1 MGKRNTFI
9 RGARRGLGRFGTVKP
24 EYAPCTARLILDG
37 LTRNDERFV
46 RRMIAREHV
55 DIQVGDAHS
64 WLEDADER
72 GRTPYSSPLLVI
84 AGPYAIGRLGSTRI
98 EVGAHGQ
105 FRLPEDEDLL
115 RAILR
120 EHAGQPRE
128 ETEATALSST
138 HPSRPCICVAGW
150 NGGVGTSSI
159 AHQLAHER
167 GLVLIDASGHAPAPS
182 CADLPENRGVR
193 WADLAYGEVAY
204 SPELARTLPIVQG
217 VSVLAGDG
225 LGVATPL
232 DSRLGAVIS
241 SLNEAGHGCVV
252 DCGRWEERSAAC
264 VGAHASAL
272 VLIGRADR
280 QGATQCACSLT
291 LWPLQS
297 CLPCVLLT
305 TTGNS
310 GNIRALTNAP
320 VLTLKRA
327 IQAHCRRLFHELGI
341 DEGAL

>member
-1 MGKRNTFI
+1 M
-9 RGARRGLGRFGTVKP
+9 
-24 EYAPCTARLILDG
+24 
-37 LTRNDERFV
+37 
-46 RRMIAREHV
+46 
-55 DIQVGDAHS
+55 
-64 WLEDADER
+64 
-72 GRTPYSSPLLVI
+72 
-84 AGPYAIGRLGSTRI
+84 
-98 EVGAHGQ
+98 
-105 FRLPEDEDLL
+105 
-115 RAILR
+115 
-120 EHAGQPRE
+120 
-128 ETEATALSST
+128 
-138 HPSRPCICVAGW
+138 
-150 NGGVGTSSI
+150 
-159 AHQLAHER
+159 
-167 GLVLIDASGHAPAPS
+167 
-182 CADLPENRGVR
+182 R

-217 VSVLAGDG
+217 VSMLAGDG

-241 SLNEAGHGCVV
+241 SLNEAGYGCVV
-252 DCGRWEERSAAC
+252 DCGRWDERSAAC
-264 VGAHASAL
+264 VSAHASAL

-310 GNIRALTNAP
+310 GNIRPLTNAP

-341 DEGAL
+341 GEGAL